1 MAADR
6 NKTRTETS
14 GSDGPDT
21 RTEALSEAEMKAI
34 EEQFD
39 PEVRFRPLNPLLSW
53 FTAAL
58 LFALACYHYYTSG
71 YGIPQATTHRGTH
84 LALTLALIFL
94 SFAIIG
100 RGNDKPGL
108 LAPLGLPIWDW
119 LLAIAGFVSAL
130 YVPWIFNDLAFRVG
144 NPLTIDVVMGTV
156 LILVLLEATR
166 RAMGWPLPV
175 IALIFIGYT
184 YFGRSMPGV
193 LVHPGADWSNIVNH
207 LYLTSQG
214 IYGTALGVISTYVFH
229 FVLFGVLATR
239 IGLGQLFIDLAS
251 SLAGRYA
258 GGPAKVSVL
267 SSAMLGSISGSSI
280 ANTVTTGSLT
290 IPAMIRIGYP
300 RHFAA
305 AVEAASSTGGQ
316 ITPPVMGAVA
326 FLMIEYLGVPLTTIL
341 TAALVPALMHF
352 FGVLVQVHLEARRR
366 GLRGLTRDELP
377 VAWTVFKAGWLTTL
391 PLFVLVTILLN
402 GYTPYLAAFYG
413 ITACILV
420 LIIQS
425 LVKFGLRDPMSAMRT
440 VVEGV
445 WDGFVLGAKY
455 SLSVTAA
462 AALVGVII
470 GVVTLTGVGFKIAYM
485 VTGVAATWAENVSAL
500 FAFLPFEIMSVSG
513 LTLLFT
519 LIMTALVCVLMGCGI
534 PTTANYLIMIAV
546 AAPILGLLGIEP
558 LVAHFFVFYYGVLA
572 DITPPVALAAYA
584 AAGIANAN
592 AFKAG
597 NTAFRLGMGKALVP
611 FVFVFSPS
619 LLLVVDGFTWT
630 EFVLATSGAM
640 LGIWALS
647 AAFADW
653 LFAPLRAYERALL
666 AVSAIFFVA
675 PDLIASAIGAALIL
689 PPLIRQSIGL
699 RRSSA

>member
-1 MAADR
+1 MAAPS
-6 NKTRTETS
+6 EAE
-14 GSDGPDT
+14 
-21 RTEALSEAEMKAI
+21 RTEALTEQQMKEL
-34 EEQFD
+34 EERFD
-39 PEVRFRPLNPLLSW
+39 PEVRFRPLPPLLGW
-53 FTAAL
+53 TAAGA
-58 LFALACYHYYTSG
+58 LFILSCYHYYTAG
-71 YGIPQATTHRGTH
+71 FGIPQATTHRGLHLAFT
-84 LALTLALIFL
+84 LALTFVF
-94 SFAIIG
+94 FAAWG
-100 RGNDKPGL
+100 QPREPRSGL
-108 LAPLGLPIWDW
+108 LRPLGLPLYDW
-119 LLAIAGFVSAL
+119 LFAIAGAVTAL

-144 NPLTIDVVMGTV
+144 NPLPIDVFMGTV
-156 LILVLLEATR
+156 LIVVMLEATR

-175 IALIFIGYT
+175 IAILFIAYA

-193 LVHPGADWSNIVNH
+193 LAHPGASWDNIVNH

-251 SLAGRYA
+251 ALAGRYS

-341 TAALVPALMHF
+341 TAALVPAFMHF

-366 GLRGLTRDELP
+366 GLRGLTKDELP
-377 VAWTVFKAGWLTTL
+377 VAWVVFKAGWLTTL
-391 PLFVLVTILLN
+391 PLFVLVAVLLS
-402 GYTPYLAAFYG
+402 GKTPYLAAFWG
-413 ITACILV
+413 ITSCLLV
-420 LIIQS
+420 LVIQN
-425 LVKFGLRDPMSAMRT
+425 LIRHDIRT
-440 VVEGV
+440 ALSESVRET
-445 WDGFVLGAKY
+445 WDGLVVGAKY

-462 AALVGVII
+462 AALVGVVI

-485 VTGVAATWAENVSAL
+485 VTSIAAGWAQSVSASL
-500 FAFLPFEIMSVSG
+500 AFLPFEVLSVTA

-519 LIMTALVCVLMGCGI
+519 LIMTAVVCVLMGCGI

-546 AAPILGLLGIEP
+546 AAPILGLLGVEP

-584 AAGIANAN
+584 AAGIAGAN

-619 LLLVVDGFTWT
+619 LLLVVEGFSWT
-630 EFVLATSGAM
+630 EFLLAGTGAM
-640 LGIWALS
+640 AGIWMLS
-647 AAFADW
+647 AAFANW

-666 AVSAIFFVA
+666 IVAAILLVA
-675 PDLIASAIGAALIL
+675 PDLYATLVGVVLVAPVFLRQVPFIGGEAAAGKE
-689 PPLIRQSIGL
+689 R
-699 RRSSA
+699 

>member
-1 MAADR
+1 MTAS
-6 NKTRTETS
+6 RTP
-14 GSDGPDT
+14 SDDSA
-21 RTEALSEAEMKAI
+21 RAEAMTEAEMRAL
-34 EEQFD
+34 EEQYD
-39 PEVRFRPLNPLLSW
+39 PEVRFRPLTPAVHW
-53 FTAAL
+53 FTAAA
-58 LFALACYHYYTSG
+58 LFVLSCYHFYTAG

-84 LALTLALIFL
+84 LAFTLGLVFL
-94 SFAIIG
+94 SFVAFG
-100 RGNDKPGL
+100 RADEPKNSL
-108 LAPLGLPIWDW
+108 LRPLGLPWFDW
-119 LLAIAGFVSAL
+119 ILAIAGVVSAL
-130 YVPWIFNDLAFRVG
+130 YVPWIFADLAFRVG
-144 NPLTIDVVMGTV
+144 DPLPIDVLMGTI
-156 LILVLLEATR
+156 LIVVMLEATR

-175 IALIFIGYT
+175 IALLFIAYA

-193 LVHPGADWSNIVNH
+193 LTHPGASWTNIVNH

-341 TAALVPALMHF
+341 TAALVPAFMHF

-366 GLRGLTRDELP
+366 GLRGLSKEELP

-391 PLFVLVTILLN
+391 PLFVLVAILLS
-402 GYTPYLAAFYG
+402 GKTPYLAAFWG
-413 ITACILV
+413 IASCLLV
-420 LIIQS
+420 LVIQNI
-425 LVKFGLRDPMSAMRT
+425 LRHDLKTAARET
-440 VVEGV
+440 VRET
-445 WDGFVLGAKY
+445 WDGFVLGAKF

-462 AALVGVII
+462 AALVGIVI

-485 VTGVAATWAENVSAL
+485 VTSVAADWATSVSAMW
-500 FAFLPFEIMSVSG
+500 AFLPFEIMSVES

-519 LIMTALVCVLMGCGI
+519 LIMTAIVCVLMGCGI

-546 AAPILGLLGIEP
+546 AAPILSLLGVQP

-584 AAGIANAN
+584 AAGIADAN

-611 FVFVFSPS
+611 FVFAFSPS
-619 LLLVVDGFTWT
+619 MLLVVDGFTWT
-630 EFVLATSGAM
+630 EFFLATAGAM

-647 AAFADW
+647 AAFANW
-653 LFAPLRAYERALL
+653 LFAPLRGYERALL
-666 AVSAIFFVA
+666 AVAAIFLVA
-675 PDLIASAIGAALIL
+675 PHLVATLIGLLLIAPAI
-689 PPLIRQSIGL
+689 IRQLLDGKL
-699 RRSSA
+699 RANEVT

>member
-1 MAADR
+1 MADHR
-6 NKTRTETS
+6 HE
-14 GSDGPDT
+14 
-21 RTEALSEAEMKAI
+21 TEAEARAETLTEAQIKEL
-34 EEQFD
+34 EERYD
-39 PEVRFRPLNPLLSW
+39 PETRFRPLSPALGW
-53 FTAAL
+53 AAGAAL
-58 LFALACYHYYTSG
+58 FVLACYHYYTAG

-84 LALTLALIFL
+84 LAFTLGLVFL
-94 SFAIIG
+94 SFPIWG
-100 RGNDKPGL
+100 RGTIGSGP
-108 LAPLGLPIWDW
+108 ASPLGLPLWDW
-119 LLAIAGFVSAL
+119 ALAAAGVVSAL
-130 YVPWIFNDLAFRVG
+130 YVPWIFEDLAFRVG

-156 LILVLLEATR
+156 LIAVLLEATR

-175 IALIFIGYT
+175 IAILFMLYA
-184 YFGRSMPGV
+184 YFGQSMPGV
-193 LVHPGADWSNIVNH
+193 LVHPGASWTNIVNH

-251 SLAGRYA
+251 SLAGRFA

-341 TAALVPALMHF
+341 TAALVPAFLHF

-366 GLRGLTRDELP
+366 GLRGLTREELP

-391 PLFVLVTILLN
+391 PLFVLVTILLS
-402 GYTPYLAAFYG
+402 GRTPYLAAFWG
-413 ITACILV
+413 ISSCLLV
-420 LIIQS
+420 LVIQNLLRHPPMEALRETVS
-425 LVKFGLRDPMSAMRT
+425 GL
-440 VVEGV
+440 
-445 WDGFVLGAKY
+445 WDGFTLGARY
-455 SLSVTAA
+455 SLAVTAA

-470 GVVTLTGVGFKIAYM
+470 GVVTLTGVGFKIAYA
-485 VTGVAATWAENVSAL
+485 VTTVAARWAETVSVWL
-500 FAFLPFEIMSVSG
+500 GVLPFTVMSPEG

-519 LIMTALVCVLMGCGI
+519 LIMTAVVCVLMGCGI

-546 AAPILGLLGIEP
+546 AAPILGLLGVEP

-584 AAGIANAN
+584 AAGIAGAN

-619 LLLVVDGFTWT
+619 LLLVVAGFSWT
-630 EFVLATSGAM
+630 EFALALAGAM

-647 AAFADW
+647 AAFSNW
-653 LFAPLRAYERALL
+653 LFAPLHGYERALL
-666 AVSAIFFVA
+666 AIAAILLVA
-675 PDLIASAIGAALIL
+675 PDLVATLIGLALIA
-689 PPLIRQSIGL
+689 PVVIRQL
-699 RRSSA
+699 AFARPPAPSAAE